1 MAKGKYSSSKFS
13 GATTELMNNY
23 YENTN
28 NVMKRKIANNAT
40 SQPKQQKAVLSK
52 PQQKNNDAL
61 KQTASF
67 LNNKQNYQQEF
78 PSLGQSYKAQSA
90 PKPQQQKPQQMKQKP
105 QQQKMVNR
113 PVVAPKTTKSTVT
126 YTAQQIEQILK
137 EFYILCQC
145 YDGINYFGM
154 AAYQKNCWSKSQ
166 GQWVNTAIAL
176 ALNNAPAVRRSSKQP
191 VKKQSIQQP
200 VKRQSVQQAP
210 VKRQSVQQP
219 AKRMSKQAEGSFLTQ
234 FNEIAQCYDG
244 MNYFGN
250 SSFQANCWSSKK
262 GQWVN
267 TACAIAIKNAPAVR
281 RTSNSKQPVKKQS
294 IQQPIKK
301 QSIQQAPVKRQSVQQ
316 PAKRMSKQAEGSFL
330 TQFNEIAQC
339 FDGMNYFGNSS
350 FQTNCWSN
358 NKGQWFNTACTIAI
372 KNAPAVRRTSNS
384 KQPVK
389 KQSIQQPVKRQSIQ
403 QQQRQPV
410 KRQSV
415 QKQPV
420 YNFTNECSEVAQCYD
435 GMNYFGNSSFQANC
449 WSKNRQGQWV
459 NSACTMALKNA
470 PVVGRQSKTTAKKQP
485 VQQKAAPVRQPPVKK
500 QPVQQK
506 APVRQA
512 PVKKQPVQQQKRMM
526 KRNVKP
532 VDNSARIMEQQQ
544 MNQKCIVAQQNA
556 SMRIQNQII
565 KQFNEKKM
573 IEEQQQQLKQQQKK
587 VQQKKPQSVKQNV
600 KQPANLK
607 KVNSAPKRQVIPAG
621 MTRSQFKK
629 AQKKQQLVNKIN
641 KRIQELVAEKHQ
653 RQLFSQM
660 VKHMTQHILE
670 EKQKARIEKS
680 KVQAQVKKQA
690 PVKQAPAKQAP
701 VKKAP
706 VKQAPIKQAPVK
718 QAPVRKTSNTR
729 KLSATQT
736 KMLNIEFTEL
746 CNAFDCTTYQTY
758 SNYTTWNKS
767 VSSASVISARN
778 APRITNVQR
787 KVSNSRKP
795 SGPKMNKRK

>member
-1 MAKGKYSSSKFS
+1 
-13 GATTELMNNY
+13 
-23 YENTN
+23 
-28 NVMKRKIANNAT
+28 
-40 SQPKQQKAVLSK
+40 
-52 PQQKNNDAL
+52 
-61 KQTASF
+61 
-67 LNNKQNYQQEF
+67 
-78 PSLGQSYKAQSA
+78 
-90 PKPQQQKPQQMKQKP
+90 
-105 QQQKMVNR
+105 
-113 PVVAPKTTKSTVT
+113 
-126 YTAQQIEQILK
+126 
-137 EFYILCQC
+137 
-145 YDGINYFGM
+145 
-154 AAYQKNCWSKSQ
+154 
-166 GQWVNTAIAL
+166 
-176 ALNNAPAVRRSSKQP
+176 
-191 VKKQSIQQP
+191 
-200 VKRQSVQQAP
+200 
-210 VKRQSVQQP
+210 
-219 AKRMSKQAEGSFLTQ
+219 
-234 FNEIAQCYDG
+234 
-244 MNYFGN
+244 
-250 SSFQANCWSSKK
+250 
-262 GQWVN
+262 
-267 TACAIAIKNAPAVR
+267 
-281 RTSNSKQPVKKQS
+281 
-294 IQQPIKK
+294 
-301 QSIQQAPVKRQSVQQ
+301 
-316 PAKRMSKQAEGSFL
+316 
-330 TQFNEIAQC
+330 
-339 FDGMNYFGNSS
+339 
-350 FQTNCWSN
+350 
-358 NKGQWFNTACTIAI
+358 
-372 KNAPAVRRTSNS
+372 
-384 KQPVK
+384 
-389 KQSIQQPVKRQSIQ
+389 
-403 QQQRQPV
+403 
-410 KRQSV
+410 
-415 QKQPV
+415 
-420 YNFTNECSEVAQCYD
+420 
-435 GMNYFGNSSFQANC
+435 MNYFGNSSFQANC